1 MPRDVK
7 YTDFLASSLFMTDKY
22 EPQRTNNFELQ
33 ITGLNTIVRAGFSS
47 DHSTNGYSKEIKQRL
62 DDTATVQ
69 ELILSIKSAFS
80 PKTNISVLEVPYG
93 NTKTKFAG
101 VPSYD
106 NGTITWNDYY
116 DLDTELI
123 LKAWQAAAFDD
134 ATGAVGD
141 ASNYKRTA
149 YLTMFSPS
157 GRKARRWKLYNCWV
171 SDVNGD
177 DFSNENNN
185 VRGLAA
191 TFVFDKAVRLEDWEE
206 ESVLTTMEAVEDTGD
221 NNDIG

>member
-7 YTDFLASSLFMTDKY
+7 YTSYLASSLFMDKQY

-33 ITGLNTIVRAGFSS
+33 ITGLNTIVRAGFSEGG
-47 DHSTNGYSKEIKQRL
+47 TNGFSSDIWKRL
-62 DDTATVQ
+62 GETETIQ
-69 ELILSIKSAFS
+69 ELILSIRSAFS
-80 PKTNISVLEVPYG
+80 PKTSISILEIPYG

-106 NGTITWNDYY
+106 TGTIVWNDYY
-116 DLDTELI
+116 DQDTELI
-123 LKAWQAAAFDD
+123 LKAWQSAAFDES
-134 ATGAVGD
+134 TGAVGD
-141 ASNYKRTA
+141 AINYKRTA

-185 VRGLAA
+185 VRGLSA
-191 TFVFDKAVRLEDWEE
+191 TFVYDKAVRLEDWEE
-206 ESVLTTMEAVEDTGD
+206 ESALTSGEIATGSD
-221 NNDIG
+221 SNDIG